1 MSCVLRELTS
11 GPLSFFS
18 YHNLLTARSSMSE
31 AWDLISKIT
40 EVIGM
45 VAVPFFT
52 WVIYTL
58 VQQGKQIIVLE
69 QKVNDSLNQR
79 LGNLEKRVVS
89 VEEKVDEIGENM
101 MECRML
107 INDTKNMHS
116 TINTK
121 FDVIISKLDK

>member
-1 MSCVLRELTS
+1 
-11 GPLSFFS
+11 
-18 YHNLLTARSSMSE
+18 MSE

-89 VEEKVDEIGENM
+89 VEEKVDEIGQNM
-101 MECRML
+101 TECRML

-116 TINTK
+116 TINNK

>member
-1 MSCVLRELTS
+1 M
-11 GPLSFFS
+11 
-18 YHNLLTARSSMSE
+18 NE
-31 AWDLISKIT
+31 AWDLIRNIT

-45 VAVPFFT
+45 VAVPVFT
-52 WVIYTL
+52 WVVYTL

-79 LGNLEKRVVS
+79 LKVLDRRVAS

-101 MECRML
+101 TECRML

-116 TINTK
+116 AINTK
-121 FDVIISKLDK
+121 FDVIISKLE

>member
-1 MSCVLRELTS
+1 MNET
-11 GPLSFFS
+11 
-18 YHNLLTARSSMSE
+18 
-31 AWDLISKIT
+31 WDLISNIT

-45 VAVPFFT
+45 VAVPVFT
-52 WVIYTL
+52 WVVYTL

-79 LGNLEKRVVS
+79 LKVLDRRVAS

-101 MECRML
+101 TECRML

-116 TINTK
+116 AINTK
-121 FDVIISKLDK
+121 FDVIISKLD

>member
-1 MSCVLRELTS
+1 M
-11 GPLSFFS
+11 
-18 YHNLLTARSSMSE
+18 NE
-31 AWDLISKIT
+31 AWDLIRNIT

-45 VAVPFFT
+45 VAVPVFT
-52 WVIYTL
+52 WVVYTL

-79 LGNLEKRVVS
+79 LKVLDRRVAS

-101 MECRML
+101 TECRML

-116 TINTK
+116 AINTK
-121 FDVIISKLDK
+121 FDVIISKLD

>member
-1 MSCVLRELTS
+1 
-11 GPLSFFS
+11 
-18 YHNLLTARSSMSE
+18 MSE
-31 AWDLISKIT
+31 AWNLISNIT

-79 LGNLEKRVVS
+79 LGGLEKRVAS
-89 VEEKVDEIGENM
+89 VEEKVDEIGESM
-101 MECRML
+101 TECRML
-107 INDTKNMHS
+107 INDTKHMHGQ
-116 TINTK
+116 INTK
-121 FDVIISKLDK
+121 FDILITKLDDIK